1 MIDEALN
8 PDFTITSISMPTKG
22 AATMINQTSL
32 RWTIDQLGVT
42 ANEGASLEFWI
53 KHVGNSSGNKLVN
66 QSITY
71 TDSENNQAIFP
82 TPSVMVDC
90 GIVVMPEPCPEPV
103 DITVGRCQDSLVY
116 DAGDVSLESLGR
128 ILQLDVNL
136 KSVCPGK
143 RTALGV
149 VLTEVDQ
156 EGNEHQRGMKTM
168 TIPAHNSPTCRDV
181 LVKCIRFVLPEDM
194 DVSGENPPAIC
205 NARNFKAR
213 FIAHYIDSDFRCC
226 ELEEQNS
233 SSSAM

>member
-1 MIDEALN
+1 
-8 PDFTITSISMPTKG
+8 MPTKG

-116 DAGDVSLESLGR
+116 DAGDVSLESLGH

-149 VLTEVDQ
+149 VLTEIDQ

-181 LVKCIRFVLPEDM
+181 LVKCIKFVLPEDM

-226 ELEEQNS
+226 ELEEPNS